1 MRLDYLSDLI
11 EIERCQSI
19 SGAAQN
25 LYLGQT
31 TLSTILKN
39 VEAEVGFKIFE
50 RLIGGVAPTPDGEAV
65 LSLAKEICAIYECI
79 QQIGQADRQSERTVA
94 LLAAPSI
101 ICGLALPLN
110 AVLQRDHP
118 CITLNLK
125 ETTGEEVGIRI
136 IQNAANIGITYYSR
150 KALEEFKPIA
160 KKYNVCIHILFQDK
174 LCALLPLKHPL
185 AARDC
190 IMPQDFQKESL
201 ALLSHFLTDS
211 DTTLL
216 KNNRFI
222 YLKYV
227 DQVKQS
233 VAQQNMVSILCRYP
247 IFCDE
252 DINNDRLTV
261 VPISGF
267 NDGNQIP
274 LCVLHRERK
283 NLCSAEQ
290 ILLEHILT
298 CFQSSPP

>member
-79 QQIGQADRQSERTVA
+79 QQIGQADRQSERTVT

-110 AVLQRDHP
+110 AILQRDHP
-118 CITLNLK
+118 YITLNLK

-160 KKYNVCIHILFQDK
+160 KNITFVSMYYFRINYAPCCRSNILWRQGIV
-174 LCALLPLKHPL
+174 LCHRIFRRSRLP
-185 AARDC
+185 C
-190 IMPQDFQKESL
+190 C
-201 ALLSHFLTDS
+201 LT
-211 DTTLL
+211 
-216 KNNRFI
+216 F
-222 YLKYV
+222 
-227 DQVKQS
+227 
-233 VAQQNMVSILCRYP
+233 
-247 IFCDE
+247 
-252 DINNDRLTV
+252 
-261 VPISGF
+261 
-267 NDGNQIP
+267 
-274 LCVLHRERK
+274 
-283 NLCSAEQ
+283 
-290 ILLEHILT
+290 
-298 CFQSSPP
+298 